1 MKLLLDSHTMLW
13 MLAGPERLSTMAS
26 AAIAAEE
33 NEVLVSVVSPWE
45 LEIKRAKGKLKLHEE
60 LGPALASLNVRL
72 LPITLPHV
80 LAIGSLP
87 DIHGDPFDRILVAQ
101 AQVEGL
107 TLVTADRAMREYPI
121 ATLAAT

>member
-13 MLAGPERLSTMAS
+13 MLAGPERLSGVAS

-45 LEIKRAKGKLKLHEE
+45 LEIKRAKGKLELHEE

-72 LPITLPHV
+72 LPITLAHV
-80 LAIGSLP
+80 LAVESLP
-87 DIHGDPFDRILVAQ
+87 RHHGDPFDRILVAQ
-101 AQVEGL
+101 ALVEGL